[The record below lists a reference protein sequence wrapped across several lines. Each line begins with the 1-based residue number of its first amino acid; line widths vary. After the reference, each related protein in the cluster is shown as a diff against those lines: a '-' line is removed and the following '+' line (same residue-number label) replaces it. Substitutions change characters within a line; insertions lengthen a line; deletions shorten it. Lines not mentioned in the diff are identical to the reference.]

1 MPTPLENWFTYLT
14 AIHDRVEDLSHLADP
29 SLRAFEA
36 QKPAAVIPSDPQQDN
51 LSDLLLR
58 RFNQTIPK
66 AAFQFDTF
74 REFVNFLAT
83 DRDLIVQAEF
93 RRVAVGSKPELFDLS
108 MRKVLALQVSE
119 AFPSPSARK
128 DLFDFVD
135 ANSPTEF
142 FSSSDANRKRFE
154 TMLTGTST
162 VALAAKNCYKQAEMA
177 A

>member
-1 MPTPLENWFTYLT
+1 MPTPLENWFTYLM

-36 QKPAAVIPSDPQQDN
+36 QKPAEVIPSDPQRDN

-74 REFVNFLAT
+74 REFVDFLAT

-108 MRKVLALQVSE
+108 MRKFLALQVSE

-154 TMLTGTST
+154 TLLTGTST